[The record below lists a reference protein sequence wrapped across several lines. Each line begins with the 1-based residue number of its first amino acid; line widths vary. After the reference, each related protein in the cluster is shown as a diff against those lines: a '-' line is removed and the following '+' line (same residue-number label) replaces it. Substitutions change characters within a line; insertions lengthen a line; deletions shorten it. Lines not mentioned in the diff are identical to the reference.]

1 MVDGDHGEL
10 SDWSVFFPVQGSELD
25 ELSSGGGRSPPS
37 SDTAR
42 GLQQFRDQ
50 VESSPGFDGNSGA
63 FCDTFHL
70 ILPSLRSVLFGDDV
84 VEIEDSFGDGN
95 SRLSEFMPE
104 PLGEHG
110 DLADVVGDEVGTPF
124 EEFFLHDFE
133 FVLEKSSVGESH
145 FVGVA
150 LERSDVEFSSIIVL
164 GK

>member
-1 MVDGDHGEL
+1 MVDGDHGEFR
-10 SDWSVFFPVQGSELD
+10 DWSVFFPVQGSELD
-25 ELSSGGGRSPPS
+25 ELSGGGGRSPPS

-42 GLQQFRDQ
+42 GFQQFRDQ
-50 VESSPGFDGNSGA
+50 VESSPGFDWNSRA

-84 VEIEDSFGDGN
+84 VEIEDSFGDSN

-104 PLGEHG
+104 PLGKHG
-110 DLADVVGDEVGTPF
+110 DLGDVVGDEVGTPF
-124 EEFFLHDFE
+124 KEFFLHDFE

-145 FVGVA
+145 FLGIA

-164 GK
+164 NK